1 LQAEATVER
10 EKNLS
15 RRGAEA
21 YRPQGGREAPLDP
34 KGRSGEWTGKRVAG
48 GEAPRPGWTGR
59 RRAQRTTDPAAS
71 VDAPV
76 KTNVFLLGGG
86 KSA

>member
-1 LQAEATVER
+1 
-10 EKNLS
+10 
-15 RRGAEA
+15 
-21 YRPQGGREAPLDP
+21 
-34 KGRSGEWTGKRVAG
+34 VAG

-71 VDAPV
+71 VDAPG

-86 KSA
+86 KALFLFLYLKKIKF